1 MKISTKGRY
10 GLRCMVDLAAN
21 STYDH
26 VSVKSIAE
34 RQGVSENY
42 LEQVFS
48 SLRKAGLVKSI
59 KGSQGGYILNGSPS
73 EIKVSDILKS
83 LEGSLVVVDTSEEEL
98 QNQNS
103 TDQILTKF
111 VWDRINQEINKVVE
125 SITLEKLVDEYKK
138 LIQNDALMFY
148 I

>member
-10 GLRCMVDLAAN
+10 GLRCMVDLAVN
-21 STYDH
+21 SSSEH

-34 RQGVSENY
+34 RQGISENY

-59 KGSQGGYILNGSPS
+59 KGSQGGYMLNGDPGEIRVSHILNA
-73 EIKVSDILKS
+73 
-83 LEGSLVVVDTSEEEL
+83 LEGKLEVVSSSGE
-98 QNQNS
+98 S
-103 TDQILTKF
+103 
-111 VWDRINQEINKVVE
+111 EINKTEQIISKLVWDKINEEINNIVE
-125 SITLEKLVDEYKK
+125 SITLETLAQEYRKLNQKETY
-138 LIQNDALMFY
+138 MFY